1 MQKESGIAGLGQG
14 LHLITGRPSC
24 ATGYRHPDPGHGCEN
39 RRHAARRET
48 RRPKRTSSQT
58 RYCTNFG
65 LFQSVSQL
73 FGPAPRSP
81 LHRLGVRL
89 RHSRSNTSTEYSL
102 PGATQLSQVRSI
114 SPSGAGTHTGCTHGT
129 HGRTQAHRRAPSR
142 FKDTG
147 GSRDTPE
154 SVTFPT
160 FSDTIYGKFG
170 LWNLTPFFDG
180 THQAPEP
187 RSPSPLDPPQ
197 PRTVHPISLA
207 NADPRMCRGD
217 DSRPSSR
224 PFRLWSAR
232 SA

>member
-1 MQKESGIAGLGQG
+1 MGS
-14 LHLITGRPSC
+14 RDS
-24 ATGYRHPDPGHGCEN
+24 
-39 RRHAARRET
+39 
-48 RRPKRTSSQT
+48 
-58 RYCTNFG
+58 
-65 LFQSVSQL
+65 QSVSQL
-73 FGPAPRSP
+73 FHGPAPRSP
-81 LHRLGVRL
+81 LRKLSLGKGWGCKCTRSHHRLAVRL